1 MSDLKKYLEKQMK
14 DPEFVKEHQSTSG
27 EFELA
32 RALIAARIEQGITQ
46 KELAR
51 RSGLR
56 QSNISRIESGNCSPT
71 VTTLQAIANGL
82 GRDLVIDFK

>member
-1 MSDLKKYLEKQMK
+1 MEKQMK
-14 DPEFVKEHQSTSG
+14 DLEFAKEHQATSG

-32 RALIAARIEQGITQ
+32 RVLISARIEQRITQ

-56 QSNISRIESGNCSPT
+56 QSNISRIESGACSPT
-71 VTTLQAIANGL
+71 VTTLQAIADGNNASGNSRRS
-82 GRDLVIDFK
+82 GP